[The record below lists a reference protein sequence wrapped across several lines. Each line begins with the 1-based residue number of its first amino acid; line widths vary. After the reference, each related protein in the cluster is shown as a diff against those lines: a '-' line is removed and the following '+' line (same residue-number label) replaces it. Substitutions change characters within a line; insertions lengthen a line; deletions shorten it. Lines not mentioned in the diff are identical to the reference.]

1 MLPIELLRVNIS
13 SKMNHVRPVFCN
25 HENELS
31 LPSKIIKMYEEMA
44 EKKVSKATVD
54 ENILR
59 MEDKH
64 TDYKFVRGIC
74 HLLEQRCVYSSYVLP
89 NSKSIGNGNANTN
102 NAIYLRRDIFEESSR
117 SGYPVTENERR
128 NILQKIAL
136 KNDLTIEGLE
146 LAMWNDLDRNKYL
159 KSFDSLT
166 SLQLAAWYNLSIL
179 QTLLLNCVKLEFS
192 VSGGYN
198 WKKILHKIKQLGLMY
213 FLYGETNPK
222 SSTDNQSKNQNI
234 LFGNDN
240 EKKIICAVDGPLS
253 ILRPTDR
260 YGSAMAKLIPLI
272 IFTDSWSINAVILR
286 KSVSGAKKTYNFR
299 LSSSGEDLPI
309 FDASKIRSNSHSQS
323 ASKSNIESSPDNIGD
338 LFDSNVERNFMNKF
352 LTFSTNWKL
361 SREPDPLILTD
372 GKAFIPDFLFE
383 KSGIRVYFEI
393 VGFWTTDY
401 LKRKLEKMKDLST
414 NIATTLDI
422 DLLIAVNKDNN
433 ISENGDKIGI
443 DSIFSKF
450 IDRKQLIFYKKDEI
464 PFGPIIK
471 YLKEIDSRI
480 IDDITVKLRDT
491 ITREI
496 ERIIQDNQNKVVFL
510 EQIAHKYDIPVES
523 IVKTVRDLQSN
534 NNQRPSKEATKNGLN
549 SFLLIDNYMI
559 SVDKIS
565 KLLPELDKIGK
576 LQNAVSFLSE
586 NGIPEECIT
595 LLIQKIGFE
604 IIWNGIDSNNAL
616 IQRQKKRNP
625 KIN

>member
-1 MLPIELLRVNIS
+1 
-13 SKMNHVRPVFCN
+13 
-25 HENELS
+25 
-31 LPSKIIKMYEEMA
+31 MYEEMA

-59 MEDKH
+59 MEEKH

-74 HLLEQRCVYSSYVLP
+74 HLLEQRCEYSSYMLP
-89 NSKSIGNGNANTN
+89 SSKSTSNGNDNTD
-102 NAIYLRRDIFEESSR
+102 NAIYLRREIFEESSR

-136 KNDLTIEGLE
+136 KNDLTIEDLE
-146 LAMWNDLDRNKYL
+146 RAMWNDLDRNKFL
-159 KSFDSLT
+159 KSFESLS

-179 QTLLLNCVKLEFS
+179 QTLLLNCIKLEFS
-192 VSGGYN
+192 VFGGYN

-213 FLYGETNPK
+213 FLFGETNVE
-222 SSTDNQSKNQNI
+222 SSTDKQDKNQNT
-234 LFGNDN
+234 LFRNDIN
-240 EKKIICAVDGPLS
+240 KKIVCAVDGPLS

-260 YGSAMAKLIPLI
+260 YGSAIAKLIPLI
-272 IFTDSWSINAVILR
+272 IFTDSWSINAIILR
-286 KSVSGAKKTYNFR
+286 KSVSGARKTYNFR
-299 LSSSGEDLPI
+299 LSNIDEDLPI
-309 FDASKIRSNSHSQS
+309 FDASEVKSSPHSQL
-323 ASKSNIESSPDNIGD
+323 ASKSNIESSLDNPRDI
-338 LFDSNVERNFMNKF
+338 FDSNVEKNFMNKF

-401 LKRKLEKMKDLST
+401 LKRKLEKIKDLST
-414 NIATTLDI
+414 NIATI
-422 DLLIAVNKDNN
+422 DLLIAANKDNY

-443 DSIFSKF
+443 DSIFLKY
-450 IDRKQLIFYKKDEI
+450 IDKKQLIFYKKDDI

-480 IDDITVKLRDT
+480 IDDITVKLHDT
-491 ITREI
+491 ITKEI
-496 ERIIQDNQNKVVFL
+496 EKITEDKQDKVIFL
-510 EQIAHKYDIPVES
+510 EQIADKYNIPIES
-523 IVKTVRDLQSN
+523 ILKTLDIQSSN
-534 NNQRPSKEATKNGLN
+534 NKNHSKEATVSGLKN
-549 SFLLIDNYMI
+549 FLLIDNYMI

-565 KLLPELDKIGK
+565 NLLPELDKISK
-576 LQNAVSFLSE
+576 LQDAVKFLSD

-595 LLIQKIGFE
+595 LLVPKIGFE
-604 IIWNGIDSNNAL
+604 IIWNGIDPNNAL
-616 IQRQKKRNP
+616 IQRQKKRNS
-625 KIN
+625 KIE

>member
-44 EKKVSKATVD
+44 EKKVSKTTVD
-54 ENILR
+54 QNILR

-64 TDYKFVRGIC
+64 SDYKFVRGIC

-89 NSKSIGNGNANTN
+89 YSKSTGNGNTNTN

-117 SGYPVTENERR
+117 SGYPVTENERS

-136 KNDLTIEGLE
+136 KNDLTIEDLE
-146 LAMWNDLDRNKYL
+146 LAMWSDLDRNKYL

-166 SLQLAAWYNLSIL
+166 SLQLVAWYNLSIL

-213 FLYGETNPK
+213 FLYGETSPG
-222 SSTDNQSKNQNI
+222 SSTDNQAKNQNI

-240 EKKIICAVDGPLS
+240 SKKIICAVDGPLS
-253 ILRPTDR
+253 ILRSTDR
-260 YGSAMAKLIPLI
+260 HGLAMAKLIPLI
-272 IFTDSWSINAVILR
+272 IFTDSWSINAIILR
-286 KSVSGAKKTYNFR
+286 KSMSGTKKTYNFR
-299 LSSSGEDLPI
+299 LSNNDDDLPI
-309 FDASKIRSNSHSQS
+309 FDASEIPNSRSQS
-323 ASKSNIESSPDNIGD
+323 ESNSNIESSLGNADD
-338 LFDSNVERNFMNKF
+338 LFDSNVEKNFMNKF

-401 LKRKLEKMKDLST
+401 LKRKLEKIKDLST
-414 NIATTLDI
+414 NIATSLDI
-422 DLLIAVNKDNN
+422 DLLIAANKDNY

-450 IDRKQLIFYKKDEI
+450 IDKKQLIFYKKDEI
-464 PFGPIIK
+464 PFGRIIK
-471 YLKEIDSRI
+471 YLKELDSKI
-480 IDDITVKLRDT
+480 IDDITAKLHDK
-491 ITREI
+491 IIREI
-496 ERIIQDNQNKVVFL
+496 ERIIEDNQNKIVFL
-510 EQIAHKYDIPVES
+510 EQIANKYDIPVES
-523 IVKTVRDLQSN
+523 VLKTVRDIQLN
-534 NNQRPSKEATKNGLN
+534 NNKPSKEATINRLDN
-549 SFLLIDNYMI
+549 FLLIDNYMI
-559 SVDKIS
+559 SDDKIS
-565 KLLPELDKIGK
+565 KLLPELDKISK
-576 LQNAVSFLSE
+576 LQDAVDFLSK
-586 NGIPEECIT
+586 NGIPEDCIT
-595 LLIQKIGFE
+595 LLIPKIGFE
-604 IIWNGIDSNNAL
+604 IIWNGIDSNNAS
-616 IQRQKKRNP
+616 IQRQTKNGF
-625 KIN
+625 

>member
-13 SKMNHVRPVFCN
+13 SKMNRVRPVFCD

-59 MEDKH
+59 MEEKH

-74 HLLEQRCVYSSYVLP
+74 HLLEQRCEYSSYMLP
-89 NSKSIGNGNANTN
+89 SSKSTSNGNDNTD

-136 KNDLTIEGLE
+136 KNDLTIEDLE
-146 LAMWNDLDRNKYL
+146 RAMWNDLDKNKFL

-192 VSGGYN
+192 VFGGYN

-213 FLYGETNPK
+213 FLFGEANPE
-222 SSTDNQSKNQNI
+222 SSTDKQEKNQNT
-234 LFGNDN
+234 LFRNDIN
-240 EKKIICAVDGPLS
+240 KKIVCAVDGPLS

-260 YGSAMAKLIPLI
+260 YGSAIAKLIPLI
-272 IFTDSWSINAVILR
+272 IFTDSWSINAIILR
-286 KSVSGAKKTYNFR
+286 KSVSGARKTYNFR
-299 LSSSGEDLPI
+299 LSNSDEDLPI
-309 FDASKIRSNSHSQS
+309 FDASEIRSNPHSQL
-323 ASKSNIESSPDNIGD
+323 ASKSNIESSLDNAGD
-338 LFDSNVERNFMNKF
+338 IFDSNVEKNFMNKF

-401 LKRKLEKMKDLST
+401 LKRKLEKIKDLST
-414 NIATTLDI
+414 NIATI
-422 DLLIAVNKDNN
+422 DLLIAANKDNY

-443 DSIFSKF
+443 DSIFLKY
-450 IDRKQLIFYKKDEI
+450 IDKKQLIFYKKDDI

-480 IDDITVKLRDT
+480 IDDITVKLHDT
-491 ITREI
+491 ITKEI
-496 ERIIQDNQNKVVFL
+496 EKITEDKQDKVIFL
-510 EQIAHKYDIPVES
+510 EQIADKYNIPIES
-523 IVKTVRDLQSN
+523 ILKTLDIQSSN
-534 NNQRPSKEATKNGLN
+534 NQNHSKEATVSGLKN
-549 SFLLIDNYMI
+549 FLLIDNYMI

-565 KLLPELDKIGK
+565 KLLPELDKISK
-576 LQNAVSFLSE
+576 LQDAVKFLSD

-595 LLIQKIGFE
+595 LLFPKIGFE
-604 IIWNGIDSNNAL
+604 IIWNGIDPNNAL
-616 IQRQKKRNP
+616 IQRQKKRNS
-625 KIN
+625 KIE